1 MHSVTGCS
9 QWSLIYL
16 SRRSLVIENHLLTSI
31 MLLDFKQEQRE
42 QYLKR
47 TLEVIS
53 KHPVLKIKLDVDVDE
68 VVKKTAGRTFRG
80 RRNICE

>member
-1 MHSVTGCS
+1 
-9 QWSLIYL
+9 
-16 SRRSLVIENHLLTSI
+16 
-31 MLLDFKQEQRE
+31 MLLHFKQEQRE

-68 VVKKTAGRTFRG
+68 VVKKTDGRSFRDL
-80 RRNICE
+80 RNICK